1 MTDDSVTSPAPVVE
15 AYCVKCRTKREIQHA
30 QFVFNVRGQPVT
42 RGDCPVCHTTLY
54 RLGETAGH
62 AGLTRPAPVKIE
74 KPVPP
79 TALSGPTSA
88 PAGLPDGASAYCVK
102 CKERRPLTD
111 AQAVFTARG
120 VPAVRGVCPVC
131 GTTLFRMGEAP
142 GHAGL
147 TRPSA
152 AQLKAAARAKA
163 VAERQAPPAK
173 KPGGKQVASMKAKTS
188 PTARSGNGSSAA
200 GPATRTRLVIVES
213 PAKAKTVER
222 ILGRGYRVR
231 ASVGHVRDLLRS
243 QLSVDTDHD
252 FRPTYRVPNEKK
264 EVVKQ
269 IKAEAAQAAQ
279 VFLATDPDREGEA
292 IAWHLM
298 EAAAIDPS
306 RAQRVVFHE
315 ITQDAVRAA
324 FDHARAVDMDLVN
337 AQQTRR
343 ILDRLVGY
351 KISPLLWDRVRS
363 RTSAGRVQSVAVRL
377 VVEREREIQ
386 AFVAEEYWSIEAEL
400 AQKLVQGKRAP
411 KDRPSFRARLVRI
424 RGEEADLPN
433 EADTLGIVA
442 ALEQSTYQVGKV
454 KLGERRRKPAPPFTT
469 STLQQEASRRLSF
482 TARQTMANAQIL
494 YEGVELGGEGN
505 VGLITYMRTD
515 STTVAEVAQNQARD
529 FIRQRYGA
537 NFVPETPPQYKTRAK
552 GAQEAHE
559 AIRPTSVLRTPDM
572 VRPYL
577 KRELFRLYEMIW
589 QRFVASQMEP
599 AVIDTISVDI
609 EAGPT
614 ADERPYLFRATGARV
629 RFAGFL
635 VVYEETRDEDALADG
650 DERWL
655 PALQEGEWLDLLRL
669 LPEQHFTQPP
679 PRYTE
684 ATLVRTLEEN
694 GIGRPSTYAPIISTI
709 QQRGYVERREKR
721 LFPTELGFV
730 VNDLLVKHF
739 PDIID
744 VGFTAQMEEHLD
756 RIADG
761 EEAWVPVLLR
771 FWEPFVHSLAQ
782 AEASMEQVQVD
793 NEPTG
798 ELCEKCGHALVFK
811 HGRFGK
817 FIACSNFPECR
828 NTKPILLKVGVACPE
843 CGGDLVERKTRR
855 NRIFYGCVNYPD
867 CKFSSWTRPLPT
879 PCPQC
884 GGLLTVATKTTAK
897 CIRCGAVS
905 PISE

>member
-1 MTDDSVTSPAPVVE
+1 
-15 AYCVKCRTKREIQHA
+15 
-30 QFVFNVRGQPVT
+30 
-42 RGDCPVCHTTLY
+42 
-54 RLGETAGH
+54 
-62 AGLTRPAPVKIE
+62 
-74 KPVPP
+74 
-79 TALSGPTSA
+79 
-88 PAGLPDGASAYCVK
+88 
-102 CKERRPLTD
+102 
-111 AQAVFTARG
+111 
-120 VPAVRGVCPVC
+120 
-131 GTTLFRMGEAP
+131 
-142 GHAGL
+142 
-147 TRPSA
+147 
-152 AQLKAAARAKA
+152 
-163 VAERQAPPAK
+163 
-173 KPGGKQVASMKAKTS
+173 
-188 PTARSGNGSSAA
+188 
-200 GPATRTRLVIVES
+200 
-213 PAKAKTVER
+213 
-222 ILGRGYRVR
+222 
-231 ASVGHVRDLLRS
+231 
-243 QLSVDTDHD
+243 
-252 FRPTYRVPNEKK
+252 
-264 EVVKQ
+264 
-269 IKAEAAQAAQ
+269 
-279 VFLATDPDREGEA
+279 
-292 IAWHLM
+292 
-298 EAAAIDPS
+298 
-306 RAQRVVFHE
+306 
-315 ITQDAVRAA
+315 
-324 FDHARAVDMDLVN
+324 
-337 AQQTRR
+337 
-343 ILDRLVGY
+343 
-351 KISPLLWDRVRS
+351 
-363 RTSAGRVQSVAVRL
+363 VRL

-400 AQKLVQGKRAP
+400 AQKLVQGKRIP
-411 KDRPSFRARLVRI
+411 KERPSFRARLVRI

-442 ALEQSTYQVGKV
+442 ALEQSTYQVSKV

-494 YEGVELGGEGN
+494 YEGVELGSEGN

-515 STTVAEVAQNQARD
+515 SMTVAEVAQNQARD

-537 NFVPETPPQYKTRAK
+537 EFVPETPPQYKTRAK

-559 AIRPTSVLRTPDM
+559 AIRPTSVLRTPDQ

-635 VVYEETRDEDALADG
+635 VVYEETRDEDALGDG

-761 EEAWVPVLLR
+761 EEAWVPVLRR
-771 FWEPFVHSLAQ
+771 FWEPFVHSLSQ

-798 ELCEKCGHALVFK
+798 EMCEKCGHALVFK

-884 GGLLTVATKTTAK
+884 GGLLTVASKTTAK
-897 CIRCGAVS
+897 CIRCGAVT